1 MITAITLGLA
11 LAFEPTEENTMKKPP
26 RQRDEPLL
34 NGVLIWQIIFASI
47 LFLCGVFGMYS
58 YAIHQGYST
67 QLASTIAVNTLVV
80 MEVAY
85 LFFIRNMYS
94 TSLNFKALK
103 GTPVV
108 WFSIFT
114 IIIAQFSLT
123 YIESLQRIFGTAA
136 ISFSD
141 GIRIVAVGVIIF
153 FCTEIEKYIRLRIV
167 SSEA

>member
-1 MITAITLGLA
+1 
-11 LAFEPTEENTMKKPP
+11 
-26 RQRDEPLL
+26 
-34 NGVLIWQIIFASI
+34 
-47 LFLCGVFGMYS
+47 
-58 YAIHQGYST
+58 
-67 QLASTIAVNTLVV
+67 